1 MKISIL
7 LPYKENYTYNHAGA
21 VSIFIDGINKK
32 SKFKNKTL
40 VFGNTTHNN
49 YLAKNYKNINFDKKF
64 ISSSSKIY
72 VQNFIKLEKKNKSE
86 IIEIHNRPAYL
97 KYFKKDKFFYKTKF
111 VFYFHNDPLNMT
123 GSSSKS
129 ERLYMLDFCDKIIF
143 NSEWKKNRFLTD
155 IDNFYC
161 SSEKLLVINQSTNK
175 IKSFPKKEKIITFVG
190 KLNKSKGFDLF
201 GSAIIKILNR
211 FKNWKG
217 VIIGD
222 EPREKINF
230 HHKNLINLGYKSNKE
245 VLNILA
251 KSSISVS
258 CSRWDEPFG
267 RSSLEASSRGC
278 AVIISN
284 KGGLKESITDGIILN
299 SLDSDDIYKNIK
311 SLILNPS
318 KLKNLQKKSFKNFYL
333 DHNYIAK
340 KIDNYRESLFKNVIK
355 IPNELKI
362 IHVTNF
368 NIRHNGRLFF
378 NTGRRIN
385 NGLLINNTV
394 QTFSDR
400 DIVSNERKI
409 NDITGI
415 KSLNNRL
422 LNLIPNFKPD
432 LIVFGHA
439 DSITNETIK
448 KIKLYYPSIK
458 FCQWFLD
465 KMDDDEWYKNKKRF
479 LNKIDLLDASF
490 CTTHPS
496 ALKDL
501 RKNNKVYFIPNP
513 VDKKFDNLKI
523 YDNRDY
529 KYDLFFALSH
539 GVHRGNLKLGKNDDR
554 EIFLNKLIKTNN
566 QIKFNIFGMKNIQPI
581 WAEEFKVQLNQ
592 SKMALNLSQGKPLK
606 FYSSDR
612 IAQLIGNGILTFID
626 KKTHLNKL
634 FNDDEVIFYKNIKDL
649 ANKINKFK
657 DNDKLRSQIAKN
669 GMIKYH
675 KHMNNIL
682 VASYMIDKTFK
693 KNIKFRYFW
702 ENK

>member
-1 MKISIL
+1 
-7 LPYKENYTYNHAGA
+7 
-21 VSIFIDGINKK
+21 
-32 SKFKNKTL
+32 
-40 VFGNTTHNN
+40 
-49 YLAKNYKNINFDKKF
+49 
-64 ISSSSKIY
+64 

-143 NSEWKKNRFLTD
+143 NSEWTKNRFLTD

-299 SLDSDDIYKNIK
+299 SLDSDAIYKNIK

-333 DHNYIAK
+333 DHDYIAK

-400 DIVSNERKI
+400 DIISNERKI

-415 KSLNNRL
+415 KSLNNKL

-448 KIKLYYPSIK
+448 KIKLYYPSIR

-675 KHMNNIL
+675 KHMNNIQ